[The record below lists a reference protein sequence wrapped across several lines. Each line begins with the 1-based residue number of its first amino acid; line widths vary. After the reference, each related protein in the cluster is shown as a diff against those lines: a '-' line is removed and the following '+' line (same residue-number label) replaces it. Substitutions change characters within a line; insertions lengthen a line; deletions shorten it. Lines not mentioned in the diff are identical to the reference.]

1 MKLIHPLL
9 IATLSL
15 STLNSCIQDEPLNA
29 ECDITGVDETWYN
42 HYAHLNATEQ
52 NPEGENI
59 WIGKVK
65 INEETHRISFTV
77 KLGTDR
83 SSFAPVFNLMPYTRI
98 TAKVNGEEVADANG
112 ITRDFTT
119 PQIYTT
125 HSQDGNWHKDY
136 TVAFNYPMAIG
147 EMNFANFKEASANPN
162 NPKSPKFYTWQ
173 EVDSLGNELEYW
185 ATGNAGYAMTGT
197 QQSKDSKQYPTVH
210 ETPEGD
216 IYPIVR
222 LTTCDTGEFG
232 KRVHMPIAAG
242 SIFIGTFDSK
252 YAMKKPREATAFGLQ
267 VLKKTGRPMFLE
279 GSYKYKSGDVF
290 TDENKEKV
298 EGRRDMA
305 DIYAV
310 VYEVDPNN
318 FKPLNGDDVLSSDR
332 IVLMARI
339 DNPGE
344 PKEWT
349 DFREEFKQMNGKAFD
364 LNRLAEDGYA
374 IAVVATSSRDG
385 AYFKGAIGSTLRIK
399 HLRVVYENDI
409 KE

>member
-52 NPEGENI
+52 NPEGDNI

-147 EMNFANFKEASANPN
+147 EMNFSSYKVPENSRY
-162 NPKSPKFYTWQ
+162 YTWY
-173 EVDSLGNELEYW
+173 EKDEDGNELDYW
-185 ATGNAGYAMTGT
+185 ATGNGGYIRTGIAKT
-197 QQSKDSKQYPTVH
+197 PEQYPTAPILDENGIPAVKLDNKR
-210 ETPEGD
+210 PIRLEGD
-216 IYPIVR
+216 
-222 LTTCDTGEFG
+222 
-232 KRVHMPIAAG
+232 
-242 SIFIGTFDSK
+242 
-252 YAMKKPREATAFGLQ
+252 
-267 VLKKTGRPMFLE
+267 
-279 GSYKYKSGDVF
+279 YKYKAGDVF
-290 TDENKEKV
+290 KDINKTPISN
-298 EGRRDMA
+298 RRDKA

-318 FKPLNGDDVLSSDR
+318 FQALDGDNVLTSDR

-344 PKEWT
+344 PQDWT
-349 DFREEFKQMNGKAFD
+349 HFSEPFMPKNGKTFD
-364 LNRLAEDGYA
+364 ADRLARNGYA

-385 AYFKGAIGSTLRIK
+385 AYFEGAVGSTLYVRQLK
-399 HLRVVYENDI
+399 VVYED
-409 KE
+409 

>member
-147 EMNFANFKEASANPN
+147 EMNFASYKVPENSRY
-162 NPKSPKFYTWQ
+162 YTWY
-173 EVDSLGNELEYW
+173 EKDEDGNELDYW
-185 ATGNAGYAMTGT
+185 ATGNGGYIRTGIAKT
-197 QQSKDSKQYPTVH
+197 PEQYPTA
-210 ETPEGD
+210 
-216 IYPIVR
+216 PILDENGIPAVK
-222 LTTCDTGEFG
+222 LTTCRTGSFG
-232 KRVHMPIAAG
+232 ASVGMPLAAG
-242 SIFIGTFDSK
+242 SIFLGTFDVGI
-252 YAMKKPREATAFGLQ
+252 AMKLPRKATAFGLQ
-267 VLKKTGRPMFLE
+267 VLDNKRPIRLE
-279 GSYKYKSGDVF
+279 GDYKYKAGDVF
-290 TDENKEKV
+290 RDINKTPIPN
-298 EGRRDMA
+298 RRDKA

-318 FKPLNGDDVLSSDR
+318 FQALDGDNVLTSDR

-344 PKEWT
+344 PQDWKHFSEP
-349 DFREEFKQMNGKAFD
+349 FMPKNGKTFD
-364 LNRLAEDGYA
+364 ADRLAKNGYA

-385 AYFKGAIGSTLRIK
+385 AYFEGAVGSTLYVRQLK
-399 HLRVVYENDI
+399 VVYED
-409 KE
+409 